1 MRCESARPTNVQIRT
16 THRTE
21 ARRRAALGPR
31 QVSPPMAARLWSD
44 AEDQIIRDGYANG
57 VPVRQL
63 ARTLG
68 CGITTISTR
77 AKALGATTHA
87 RSRTERAVTAKVLD
101 AKARKTTAMMAE
113 LEILELSQRRTLA
126 AMRKTERWS
135 TILRGDMGVENVV
148 DVVNIPARDLRD
160 EASARSSMM
169 STIAKLD
176 TDDGGAT
183 EARSMLENLAA
194 ALGVKGPDQ

>member
-1 MRCESARPTNVQIRT
+1 
-16 THRTE
+16 
-21 ARRRAALGPR
+21 
-31 QVSPPMAARLWSD
+31 MAARQWSE

-63 ARTLG
+63 ALTLG
-68 CGITTISTR
+68 AGIATISKR
-77 AKALGATTHA
+77 AAVLGATTNA
-87 RSRTERAVTAKVLD
+87 RAQTERAVSAKVID
-101 AKARKTTAMMAE
+101 AKARKTTAMLAE
-113 LEILELSQRRTLA
+113 LAILELSQVRVLR
-126 AMRKTERWS
+126 AMRGEGQWS
-135 TILRGDMGVENVV
+135 TILRGDMGVERVV
-148 DVVNIPARDLRD
+148 EVPTIPARDLRD